1 MRNIFDKRIPTLL
14 AVLLLAIGVGAT
26 SYLVQQRVIIFQ
38 NAAPPDTPQNIR
50 ITNISDSSFTVTY
63 TTVTSVI
70 GTVTVS
76 EGSTTQTILD
86 DRDEQSGVPKPY
98 TVHSISIKDLKP
110 DTTYSFKILSG
121 TTTYL
126 NADKPFTLTTAPQIT
141 GSPNEQNPLAG
152 KIVLPS
158 GEKPQAALIFATTDN
173 GQLLSTLLNPS
184 GLYILPLNTMRT
196 KDLSAPMHFTSQSVM
211 QLLITDG
218 TATSNVSVGIG
229 SINPVPPITLS
240 QNYDFTMST
249 NPLATGSA
257 QKSFPIFSTDTTFSA
272 SPEIIV
278 PKSNQS
284 FTDTQPQFSGT
295 ALPNKTVSITIH
307 SSNAIQAQVT
317 TNAAGN
323 WTYRPTT
330 PLTPGKHTIT
340 ITTADQYGI
349 LKTIEQS
356 FVVYAAGSEV
366 NQSATPSATL
376 APTATPT
383 PTATTTPIPT
393 RAIATT
399 TPTIG
404 VTISPTTPISV
415 KPSPRPT
422 LPSTGSN
429 TVAVLGI
436 GGLVTTVVGIVLFL
450 ITSGATL

>member
-1 MRNIFDKRIPTLL
+1 MKNIFNKRIPTLL
-14 AVLLLAIGVGAT
+14 AVLLLAIGVGVT
-26 SYLVQQRVIIFQ
+26 SYLVQQRIIIFQ

-50 ITNISDSSFTVTY
+50 ITNITDTSFTLTY
-63 TTVTSVI
+63 TTVASVI

-76 EGSTTQTILD
+76 EGDTTQTILD
-86 DRDEQSGVPKPY
+86 DRDEQSGVPKQY
-98 TVHSISIKDLKP
+98 MVHSISIKDLKP
-110 DTTYSFKILSG
+110 DTAYNFKILSG
-121 TTTYL
+121 ITTYL
-126 NADKPFTLTTAPQIT
+126 NGDKPFTVTTGPKIS

-158 GEKPQAALIFATTDN
+158 GDKPQEALIFATTEN

-218 TATSNVSVGIG
+218 ISTSHVSVGIG
-229 SINPVPPITLS
+229 GINPVPPISLS
-240 QNYDFTMST
+240 QNYDFTMGT

-257 QKSFPIFSTDTTFSA
+257 QESFPSFSTDTTFSA
-272 SPEIIV
+272 SPEILV

-284 FTDTQPQFSGT
+284 FTDAQPQFSGT

-307 SSNAIQAQVT
+307 SSNVIQAQVT
-317 TNAAGN
+317 ANAAGD
-323 WTYRPTT
+323 WAYRPSA

-356 FVVYAAGSEV
+356 FVVYAAGSQV

-376 APTATPT
+376 APTAIPTPTVVPATIIITPT
-383 PTATTTPIPT
+383 PT
-393 RAIATT
+393 
-399 TPTIG
+399 PTIMP
-404 VTISPTTPISV
+404 TIMTTITT

-429 TVAVLGI
+429 TVAALGI
-436 GGLVTTVVGIVLFL
+436 GGLVTAVVGIVLFL
-450 ITSGATL
+450 ITNGATL